1 MKDMDELLR
10 EVHKLY
16 RKGGTLKRNPSER
29 DYALEVLHDALK
41 QAAETG
47 LLDEIE
53 GDLTKGRINVFAFVN
68 AVHDMMS
75 EKIHRDSKQ
84 PELQKVVLKV

>member
-1 MKDMDELLR
+1 MR
-10 EVHKLY
+10 
-16 RKGGTLKRNPSER
+16 RNPSER

-47 LLDEIE
+47 LLDEI
-53 GDLTKGRINVFAFVN
+53 DKDITSRGRGNAFVFVN
-68 AVHDMMS
+68 VVRNMMK
-75 EKIHRDSKQ
+75 EIIDRDHKQ